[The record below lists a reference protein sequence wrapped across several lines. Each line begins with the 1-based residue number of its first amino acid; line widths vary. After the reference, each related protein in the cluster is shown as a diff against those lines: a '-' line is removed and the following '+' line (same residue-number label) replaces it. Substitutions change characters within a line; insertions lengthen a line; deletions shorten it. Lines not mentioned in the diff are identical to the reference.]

1 MTASRSIRRKAR
13 RASGQSWLP
22 LVLGLLLSMLV
33 TLMGVAIFALLM
45 QWIRPS
51 DQVIRVFNQLLKLA
65 SISAGVWYAV
75 RKRGQGGLLQ
85 GALLGLLYMVIGVAA
100 YALLSGQG
108 APLTSYLADL
118 GMGVAGGGIV
128 GLLLGR
134 GM

>member
-75 RKRGQGGLLQ
+75 RRRGQGGLLQ